1 MSTNNSAYP
10 ILHHGS
16 ILLAL
21 HPGVNILQ
29 KSGKLFPD
37 ENAKKGL
44 TLPHLLSKFQES
56 WELFPD
62 IYRGIL

>member
-1 MSTNNSAYP
+1 MIPAWGVVARVIS
-10 ILHHGS
+10 L
-16 ILLAL
+16 
-21 HPGVNILQ
+21 PGVNILQ
-29 KSGKLFPD
+29 NLGKLFPD

-62 IYRGIL
+62 IYKGI